1 MSPVTGAAEGRLL
14 DGRYRLRVLLG
25 AGGMGEVWRAH
36 DELLDR
42 EVALKLINPAAA
54 QDTHFRAR
62 FEREASFTARLAGDP
77 HIVTVYDFRKDPCY
91 HVVMELVEGSSLD
104 TLVRGAAP
112 PPLTDVLA
120 WARQICAALRT
131 AHAKE
136 IVHRDLKPSNVIL
149 TRTGTVKV
157 VDFGIA
163 ALLPG
168 AAPGRRGLTRLTV
181 SGHFLGSPPY
191 ASPEQIQGVAV
202 DARADLYSL
211 GCLLYELVTGAP
223 PFGTGAVHSVLARH
237 LHEPPPPPTGL
248 RADLPAGLER
258 LILDLLAKDREAR
271 PPDAAAVDG
280 RLRQLEVARGYTPT
294 LADPPA
300 DADAPRSPDGGT
312 SPATALHLA
321 RVFDFRRPDGAPAI
335 APDREHVTSAEE
347 CAALLRL
354 LKEAPVALHSLVPE
368 PDRLDPARS
377 RVVPAGF
384 RTDGLWVWSDQI
396 AYYLERYRCAPDP
409 ALRHH
414 LAQRARQ
421 RPDVPARLL
430 SAAGKLVRG
439 EPRGSLTGR
448 PATDAR

>member
-1 MSPVTGAAEGRLL
+1 MTDDMAGRLL
-14 DGRYRLRVLLG
+14 DGRYRLRVPLG

-42 EVALKLINPAAA
+42 EVALKLIHPAAA
-54 QDTHFRAR
+54 QDAHFRAR

-104 TLVRGAAP
+104 TLVRDGAP

-120 WARQICAALRT
+120 WARQICAALHT

-149 TRTGTVKV
+149 TRAGNVKV

-163 ALLPG
+163 ALMPG
-168 AAPGRRGLTRLTV
+168 AAPGSRGQTKLTV

-191 ASPEQIQGVAV
+191 ASPEQIRGMAV

-223 PFGTGAVHSVLARH
+223 PFGTGSIHSVVDRH
-237 LHEPPPPPTGL
+237 LREPPPPPTEL
-248 RADLPAGLER
+248 RPDLPLGLER

-271 PPDAAAVDG
+271 PPDAAAVLR
-280 RLRQLEVARGYTPT
+280 RLRPLETPRGYTPT
-294 LADPPA
+294 SADPLA
-300 DADAPRSPDGGT
+300 AAAAPRPPGGGT
-312 SPATALHLA
+312 SSATALHLA
-321 RVFDFRRPDGAPAI
+321 RVFDFRGPDGAPAI

-347 CAALLRL
+347 CAALLRSL
-354 LKEAPVALHSLVPE
+354 RQAPVALHGLVPE
-368 PDRLDPARS
+368 PDRLDPDRN

-414 LAQRARQ
+414 LARRAEE

-439 EPRGSLTGR
+439 EPQGSLTGR
-448 PATDAR
+448 PVAGAG

>member
-1 MSPVTGAAEGRLL
+1 MP
-14 DGRYRLRVLLG
+14 
-25 AGGMGEVWRAH
+25 
-36 DELLDR
+36 
-42 EVALKLINPAAA
+42 
-54 QDTHFRAR
+54 
-62 FEREASFTARLAGDP
+62 
-77 HIVTVYDFRKDPCY
+77 
-91 HVVMELVEGSSLD
+91 
-104 TLVRGAAP
+104 
-112 PPLTDVLA
+112 
-120 WARQICAALRT
+120 
-131 AHAKE
+131 
-136 IVHRDLKPSNVIL
+136 
-149 TRTGTVKV
+149 GTSTNRR
-157 VDFGIA
+157 
-163 ALLPG
+163 PR
-168 AAPGRRGLTRLTV
+168 RRG
-181 SGHFLGSPPY
+181 S
-191 ASPEQIQGVAV
+191 
-202 DARADLYSL
+202 
-211 GCLLYELVTGAP
+211 AP
-223 PFGTGAVHSVLARH
+223 TC
-237 LHEPPPPPTGL
+237 
-248 RADLPAGLER
+248 PAGLER

-280 RLRQLEVARGYTPT
+280 RLRQLEAARGYTPT

-321 RVFDFRRPDGAPAI
+321 RVFDFRGPDGAPAI

-354 LKEAPVALHSLVPE
+354 LREAPVALHSLVPE